1 MKVVWSSFEGR
12 YSDSPR
18 ALYEALRDRSDIEH
32 TWLAAAGHRRWFPAG
47 VTTADPATPEARAA
61 LEEADLVVAS
71 SHVEVDWEKGPRT
84 TYLQTWHGT
93 PLKRIH
99 HDVLWA
105 PPGRLAKLDEDVA
118 RWDLLLSP
126 NPASTPRLRRS
137 FRYDGEVLE
146 SGYPRNDVLADADRR
161 EKARARQR
169 NALGLP
175 DEAVAVLYA
184 PTWRDQEVL
193 GEDPQPVQLAL
204 DARRFCDVLP
214 DDHVLLVR
222 AHNLVSRRWHLDAHP
237 RVLDVSDEPDVSDL
251 MAAADVLVTDYSSLM
266 FDFALTGRPILLHAF
281 DLETFAT
288 ETRGFYF
295 DLLPEAPGPVLRT
308 SDEVLETLTR
318 LPEVVAACAE
328 RYARFRERYTALE
341 DGSATG
347 RVLGRL
353 GLA

>member
-47 VTTADPATPEARAA
+47 VTTADPANPEARAA

-71 SHVEVDWEKGPRT
+71 SHVEVDWEKGPGT

-105 PPGRLAKLDEDVA
+105 PPGRLARLDEDVA

-126 NPASTPRLRRS
+126 NPASTPRLRQA

-146 SGYPRNDVLADADRR
+146 SGYPRNDVLADPVRR
-161 EKARARQR
+161 EEARTRARA
-169 NALGLP
+169 ALGLA
-175 DEAVAVLYA
+175 DDVTAVLYA
-184 PTWRDQEVL
+184 PTWRDDEVQA
-193 GEDPQPVQLAL
+193 EDPQPVPLML
-204 DARRFCDVLP
+204 DPRRFCEVLP

-222 AHNLVSRRWHLDAHP
+222 AHNLVRELWHLEAHP
-237 RVLDVSDEPDVSDL
+237 RVFDLSAEPDVREL
-251 MAAADVLVTDYSSLM
+251 LAAADVLVTDYSSLM
-266 FDFALTGRPILLHAF
+266 FDFTLTGRPIVLHAF
-281 DLETFAT
+281 DLEAYAS
-288 ETRGFYF
+288 EIRGFYF
-295 DLLPEAPGPVLRT
+295 DLLPHAPGPVLRT
-308 SDEVLETLTR
+308 SDEVIDVISR
-318 LPEVVAACAE
+318 LPGSAAPYAE
-328 RYARFRERYTALE
+328 RYACLRGCYTALE
-341 DGSATG
+341 DGGSTE
-347 RVLGRL
+347 RVLSRL